1 MFKPVYTLTIERLRE
16 VVPTQ
21 LANNFISNM
30 GTHHVGDVA
39 FWEQCV
45 KVGMCDDW
53 IWSEVSD
60 HPRIVPLLERCLDQV
75 DWISLA
81 KNPNAV
87 HLLEERAEKEKKGT
101 SFWMNLSKNPNAIHL
116 LERYPDK
123 ICWLTVT
130 TNPNALHLVEQHFAN
145 SELRAHLFANGKTRD
160 TIWRN
165 LASNSNSEAMLIL
178 ERYMKED
185 LHNAGSTLCANPHA
199 IPFIERYLDT
209 GFVNW
214 FNLSQNPNA
223 VHLLEQHPDKVVWS
237 SLFRNPN
244 PRAFA
249 LLERHLKETWDTPW
263 EQIMNHTSILHV
275 HSCALSSNPHAIH
288 ILERCSQ
295 HLCSWCWYELA
306 RNPNA
311 VNILKNNL
319 HKLDRLGWNYLCQ
332 NPNVDQILGN
342 VLDKDIMR
350 ANCQPFAC
358 ELAEKVFH
366 PTRLMHICEVYG
378 NGMDL
383 ADYMELIDS

>member
-1 MFKPVYTLTIERLRE
+1 MCVQTKVQIRTLLQTMFKPVYTLTLERLRE
-16 VVPTQ
+16 VVPTH
-21 LANNFISNM
+21 LAINFISDM
-30 GTHHVGDVA
+30 GTHHVGDVV

-45 KVGMCDDW
+45 KAGMCNDL

-60 HPRIVPLLERCLDQV
+60 HPRIVSLLDRCLDQV
-75 DWISLA
+75 DWTILA

-87 HLLEERAEKEKKGT
+87 HLLEERAEKENGGT

-130 TNPNALHLVEQHFAN
+130 TNPNALHLVEQHLAN
-145 SELRAHLFANGKTRD
+145 SELRAHPRA
-160 TIWRN
+160 IWQN
-165 LASNSNSEAMLIL
+165 LASNSNPEALLIL
-178 ERYMKED
+178 KRYMKED
-185 LHNAGSTLCANPHA
+185 LHTASSALCANPHA
-199 IPFIERYLDT
+199 IPFIERHLDS
-209 GFVNW
+209 GFINW

-237 SLFRNPN
+237 SLFKNPN

-249 LLERHLKETWDTPW
+249 LLKRHLEETW
-263 EQIMNHTSILHV
+263 EQI
-275 HSCALSSNPHAIH
+275 
-288 ILERCSQ
+288 LERRSQ
-295 HLCSWCWYELA
+295 DVCSWCWYELV

-311 VNILKNNL
+311 VDILKNNL
-319 HKLDRLGWNYLCQ
+319 DKLDRLGWICLSQ

-342 VLDKDIMR
+342 VLNKDVMR